1 MNWSKYPFFRLL
13 PPFALGILIRDALGS
28 KVMDSQTEM
37 LVLLGMLLIA
47 WMLSRLLKPYR
58 LRWIFGVWMLLTFV
72 FLGFFRH
79 DMLTERILQERD
91 VMTCTKG
98 VALAKVVEPP
108 VEKERSVKVMLEIMA
123 FRSRGQRFPA
133 SGKVMA
139 YLEKTERALAL
150 DYGAVLCFGSGIE
163 APRPPLNPGEFDY
176 RRYLLRKGVSGT
188 VYLKEDGWLSLGVN
202 EGNRLLGIAY
212 HIRDHLLSLLKQC
225 GVTEEA
231 FGVGAALLLGY
242 DESLPAQVRQHYV
255 AAGAMHVLCVSGM
268 HVGVVYLLASY
279 LLSFMGKGK
288 RMLKVKRIL
297 LLLLVW
303 CYATLAG
310 LSPSVIRSSLMITM
324 VSLGSLL
331 QRKGNLL
338 NSIAASA
345 FLMLVINT
353 NDLFAIGFQLSYA
366 AVMGIALLQRP
377 IYHLLF
383 VNNKLLDKIW
393 ELTSVSLAA
402 QVATMPFTIY
412 HFHQFTPYFW
422 LSNLFMTPLSFV
434 AILSGMGLLAV
445 SWIPWL
451 GMAWG
456 KVVWWC
462 LHLMNGAAAWVERLP
477 LSLIQG
483 LYINKVEFALCLLL
497 LVLFFDFLKNKRKRI
512 LMEMLVVSFF
522 FAFSLAFR
530 SHSVACQETMTLYSL
545 RRHTCVDLAVGTDH
559 LLICDE
565 GLLDDAGTIDY
576 SLKGNWARCQ
586 LSMNPPCYTVLE
598 DFDSPLAQKRR
609 NLVSFNGKLL
619 AFWDP
624 KVAATSPVQRL
635 PVDYLLVRG
644 GQRPTLGWVL
654 RQYHPSLLLIDG
666 SVSKREAEEW
676 ERQASAWAIPYYNV
690 QNGAWIELIFNKL

>member
-123 FRSRGQRFPA
+123 FRSQGQRSPA

-202 EGNRLLGIAY
+202 EGNRLLGTAY

-576 SLKGNWARCQ
+576 SLKGNWARCR

-624 KVAATSPVQRL
+624 KVAAASPVQRL
-635 PVDYLLVRG
+635 PVDYLLVCG
-644 GQRPTLGWVL
+644 GQRPNLEWVL